1 MVKNLPVMADVL
13 TAKATIQILK
23 PAAEVFEAIV
33 SPDKMNNY
41 FIERSTGKLEPGKE
55 VYWKFPEFD
64 DRFPVTGKEIKP
76 HEYISFDWS
85 GGVEGMLVEITL
97 EPTADDATIVRVTE
111 QQMKKDDEGIQ
122 QAIGQSEGWANFLA
136 CLKAF
141 LEYGVNLRKGA
152 FDFMRKS
159 Q

>member
-1 MVKNLPVMADVL
+1 MVDVL

-23 PAAEVFEAIV
+23 PAATVFEAIV

-41 FIERSTGKLEPGKE
+41 FIERSTGRLAAGKE
-55 VYWKFPEFD
+55 VHWKFPEFD
-64 DRFPVTGKEIKP
+64 DDFPVVGKEIKP

-85 GGVEGMLVEITL
+85 GGVEGMLVEIRL
-97 EPTADDATIVRVTE
+97 EPIANDATLVRVTE
-111 QQMKKDDEGIQ
+111 GPMKKDDAGIQ

-136 CLKAF
+136 SLKAY

-152 FDFMRKS
+152 FDFMKKS
-159 Q
+159 P

>member
-1 MVKNLPVMADVL
+1 MAAIL

-23 PAAEVFEAIV
+23 PVAEVFEGIV
-33 SPDKMNNY
+33 SPDKMKHY
-41 FIERSTGKLEPGKE
+41 FIERSTGRLETGKE

-64 DRFPVTGKEIKP
+64 DQFPVMGKEIRP
-76 HEYISFDWS
+76 HWYISFDWS

-97 EPTADDATIVRVTE
+97 EPAGDNATVVRITE
-111 QQMKKDDEGIQ
+111 RQMKKDDEGIQ

-141 LEYGVNLRKGA
+141 LEYGINLRTGA
-152 FDFMRKS
+152 FDFMKKNAPGS
-159 Q
+159 E